1 VTAAPVAWQYR
12 EDMGRE
18 PYAVGRAAHPD
29 LVVPKEAFER
39 RLAAAVSLHPAPS
52 PEALA
57 LGDLYFACACAERVP
72 QAAAMFKA
80 RYHRIIR
87 RATARVLTSAADR
100 EEAEQR
106 TLDTLLVGNQPKL
119 SQYLGHGPLENW
131 VSVVAIR
138 VAVSMGRSQ
147 SAELR
152 LRQKAVAE
160 ATGAVSPEVLSM
172 KRELRVALEGAV
184 EEALQRLPDR
194 ERLVLRLYLVSGM
207 TLEAIGK
214 TFGVTHSSV
223 SRWLTGARE
232 TLLADVQRTLGER
245 LKLAGGD
252 LASIARLVMSQL
264 DLSISRLLGAA

>member
-1 VTAAPVAWQYR
+1 
-12 EDMGRE
+12 
-18 PYAVGRAAHPD
+18 
-29 LVVPKEAFER
+29 VVPKGAFEK
-39 RLAAAVSLHPAPS
+39 RLAAAAGQRPDPPPDAMV
-52 PEALA
+52 
-57 LGDLYFACACAERVP
+57 LGDLYLACACAEQVP
-72 QAAAMFKA
+72 RAAAAFKG
-80 RYHRIIR
+80 RYQRTIR
-87 RATARVLTSAADR
+87 RAIARVLTGAADR

-106 TLDTLLVGNQPKL
+106 TLDTLLVGTQPKL

-131 VSVVAIR
+131 ISVVAIR

-160 ATGAVSPEVLSM
+160 ATGAVSPEVMFM
-172 KRELRVALEGAV
+172 KRELRAELETAVGA
-184 EEALQRLPDR
+184 ALQRLPDR

-214 TFGVTHSSV
+214 SFGVTHSTV
-223 SRWLTGARE
+223 SRWLTSARE
-232 TLLADVQRTLGER
+232 SLLADVQRTLGER
-245 LKLAGGD
+245 LKLARAD